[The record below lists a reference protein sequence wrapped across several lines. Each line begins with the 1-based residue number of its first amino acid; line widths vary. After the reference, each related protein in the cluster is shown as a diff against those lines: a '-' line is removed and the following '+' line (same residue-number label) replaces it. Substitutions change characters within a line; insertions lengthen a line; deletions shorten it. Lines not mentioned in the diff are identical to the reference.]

1 MVENNTEAT
10 IIDADAEDVTE
21 ASAKKP
27 MNLSLIVA
35 VLALV
40 VSAIALIFVIRE
52 SSDMN
57 ASSSQGTF
65 DSIEA
70 RLQAIEAAPASASGD
85 TSLLEAELAAVK
97 SDIEQV
103 EADLAATV
111 TALNGE
117 LDRVSASVESQA
129 PAAAA
134 VASAPVALS
143 ASGLSAAAGET
154 LDALDNKVAA
164 LAETMDG
171 SLARISKL
179 SADMA
184 NGESVVSALSER
196 LNMAEG
202 TLEALPN
209 QLSDQFG
216 LAIDEVKQNSA
227 SQLAGLKTSLDE
239 SMNALSDL
247 SSQTDQALAETRA
260 TIAAQVEESA
270 AGLSERLAG
279 VQSAVGEQVMS
290 LSTTLDEAK
299 AATADQL
306 AAVGATM
313 SGLNDEFVAMKE
325 VSVETSTKV
334 LAVNQ
339 LRDALASSAP
349 VRPHMTSLSAL
360 NPTEDA
366 LLGVLATVDTIA
378 DDRVPTQKILV
389 ETIAALSPK
398 LVNETRINSADGRG
412 GKILARL
419 GSLVTV
425 ERIEDIETIPGI
437 EGNMARA
444 AARVAEGDFE
454 AALTEL
460 QDDSLDVELS
470 DETQARFDGL
480 VTDMGNRATYE
491 EQRRVLGDW
500 VTTTLNSARATASN

>member
-10 IIDADAEDVTE
+10 IIDADAQDVTE
-21 ASAKKP
+21 ASEQKTP

-40 VSAIALIFVIRE
+40 VSAIALIFVIR
-52 SSDMN
+52 DVDN
-57 ASSSQGTF
+57 AGFSATEGSF

-70 RLQAIEAAPASASGD
+70 RLQAIEAAPANDGD
-85 TSLLEAELAAVK
+85 ELSSIEGELASVK
-97 SDIEQV
+97 SNIASV
-103 EADLAATV
+103 KADLAATV
-111 TALNGE
+111 SALNAE
-117 LDRVSASVESQA
+117 LDRVSASVST
-129 PAAAA
+129 PSA
-134 VASAPVALS
+134 VETASAALAPSALS
-143 ASGLSAAAGET
+143 TVGNEA
-154 LDALDNKVAA
+154 LDAVNSQVAG

-171 SLARISKL
+171 SLARISEL
-179 SADMA
+179 SAGLA
-184 NGESVVSALSER
+184 NSESVVAALTDR
-196 LNMAEG
+196 MQMAEG

-209 QLSDQFG
+209 QITEQFTTA
-216 LAIDEVKQNSA
+216 LDDVKQNSA
-227 SQLAGLKTSLDE
+227 SQIAGLKTSLDA

-247 SSQTDQALAETRA
+247 SSQTDEALTETRA
-260 TIAAQVEESA
+260 AIASQVEETA
-270 AGLSERLAG
+270 ASLGERLAG
-279 VQSAVGEQVMS
+279 VQSAMDEQVTA
-290 LSTTLDEAK
+290 LSTTLDQAK
-299 AATADQL
+299 TATADQL
-306 AAVGATM
+306 AAVGETM
-313 SGLNDEFVAMKE
+313 SGLSDEFVALKE

-349 VRPHMTSLSAL
+349 VRPHMISLSAL

-366 LLGVLATVDTIA
+366 LLGVLETVDTIA
-378 DDRVPTQKILV
+378 DARVPTQKILV

-398 LVNETRINSADGRG
+398 LVNETRINAADGRG

-460 QDDSLDVELS
+460 QDDSFDMQLS

-480 VTDMGNRATYE
+480 VVDLGNRATYE
-491 EQRRVLGDW
+491 EQRRLLGDW